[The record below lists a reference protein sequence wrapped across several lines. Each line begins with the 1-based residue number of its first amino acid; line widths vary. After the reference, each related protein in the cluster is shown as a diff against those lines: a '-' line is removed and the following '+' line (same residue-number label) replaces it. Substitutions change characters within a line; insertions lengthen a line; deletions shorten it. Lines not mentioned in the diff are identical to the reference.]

1 MGAALGCT
9 TEATDE
15 RERRKLAQKTHFRPE
30 QIRVLRDV
38 FSKVSKNGDAIDAT
52 EFQRALFGVS
62 RDDAASRDLFSE
74 RIFACFDAERDGR
87 LSFEEFVVGLSVFH
101 PAASTDAKVEFAFR
115 VYDLRGTGSI
125 DREDVQRMLEA
136 VLKQSRAMSL
146 TKEMMTAVLD
156 KTFEDCDLTKDGV
169 ISLKEFKMLASK
181 NDKIIAN
188 MTMKSL
194 ESLTKAYP
202 DFVFSPSGH

>member
-1 MGAALGCT
+1 MGASCGCAV
-9 TEATDE
+9 EAADE
-15 RERRKLAQKTHFRPE
+15 RERQKLARKTHFRPG

-38 FSKVSKNGDAIDAT
+38 FSKVSKNGDAIDVA
-52 EFQRALFGVS
+52 EFQRALFGVA
-62 RDDAASRDLFSE
+62 RDDGAARDLFSE
-74 RIFACFDAERDGR
+74 RIFACFDAARDGR

-101 PAASTDAKVEFAFR
+101 PEASVDAKAEFAFK
-115 VYDLRGTGSI
+115 VYDLRGTGAI
-125 DREDVQRMLEA
+125 DREDVRRMLEA
-136 VLKQSRAMSL
+136 VLMQSRSMSL

-169 ISLKEFKMLASK
+169 ISLKEFKTLVGK

-194 ESLTKAYP
+194 DSLTKVYP
-202 DFVFSPSGH
+202 DFLFSPSGR